1 MFFFKSRRSRIIKY
15 KNLQECVCTYVH
27 VVVEVQYILF
37 FKICFIFHSI
47 INECFIIYYY
57 YFNKQRCVSREK
69 MEKMEKNVCIFSRQK
84 K

>member
-1 MFFFKSRRSRIIKY
+1 MY
-15 KNLQECVCTYVH
+15 VCMYSN
-27 VVVEVQYILF
+27 VVEVQYILF
-37 FKICFIFHSI
+37 KKDICFIFHSN